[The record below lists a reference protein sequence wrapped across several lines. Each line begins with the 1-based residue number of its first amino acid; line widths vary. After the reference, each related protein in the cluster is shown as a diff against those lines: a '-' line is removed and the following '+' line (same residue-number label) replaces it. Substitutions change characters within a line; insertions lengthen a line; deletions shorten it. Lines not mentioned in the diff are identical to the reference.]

1 MENLYDPS
9 GGSNV
14 VGDTVPQE
22 IQELRALVGN
32 AVFVPCNLKKGGKG
46 PIIKGW
52 QKLAL
57 EQMTEEHIRQCESP
71 EYRLG
76 VVFGHNSG
84 GLVGLDCD
92 EDIFADEMQRRN
104 PWLAN
109 TLTTTCNRGRTF
121 WLRITDCWPRNG
133 NLWLNGVKVGEWR
146 ADRNQSVIAGQDTE
160 TKNWRRFV
168 RRAPALAIPFSVL
181 VWPEGLEK
189 GGDKTRHPW
198 PPAQGAEGEWEDAS
212 PLPPAASS
220 CSEDVEQGCRTR
232 TRSTSSCSTSA
243 RSTSADEMQLKQ
255 KRLYRTLVEHLSATE
270 GTRNAMLNQSVNY
283 LIHTLAESL
292 VIEFLLRHYD
302 EKGKPGGWRETRVE
316 HEKSV
321 RNLVEG
327 CVRDY
332 PAKLSEAERTIYLS
346 LRDET
351 ERTTFRICR
360 DLAARD
366 DPKLE
371 CPPGLF
377 LLAYGELAARL
388 NSTNRIA
395 ERVLKYRFKGEL
407 EIAAIVTP
415 GTRRSKGTAGRS
427 TRWRWLL
434 T

>member
-1 MENLYDPS
+1 
-9 GGSNV
+9 
-14 VGDTVPQE
+14 
-22 IQELRALVGN
+22 
-32 AVFVPCNLKKGGKG
+32 
-46 PIIKGW
+46 
-52 QKLAL
+52 
-57 EQMTEEHIRQCESP
+57 
-71 EYRLG
+71 
-76 VVFGHNSG
+76 
-84 GLVGLDCD
+84 
-92 EDIFADEMQRRN
+92 
-104 PWLAN
+104 
-109 TLTTTCNRGRTF
+109 
-121 WLRITDCWPRNG
+121 
-133 NLWLNGVKVGEWR
+133 
-146 ADRNQSVIAGQDTE
+146 
-160 TKNWRRFV
+160 
-168 RRAPALAIPFSVL
+168 
-181 VWPEGLEK
+181 
-189 GGDKTRHPW
+189 
-198 PPAQGAEGEWEDAS
+198 
-212 PLPPAASS
+212 
-220 CSEDVEQGCRTR
+220 
-232 TRSTSSCSTSA
+232 
-243 RSTSADEMQLKQ
+243 MQLKQ
-255 KRLYRTLVEHLSATE
+255 QRLYRTLVEHLSATE